1 MSDSGGFAPP
11 PPPPPSAGGGGQ
23 IPPRGLGDIL
33 STAFNVYKANAAKLI
48 LIVAIV
54 VVPLSFISHLLTGV
68 VFKPEKTTNTFT
80 VGNQTFTNTTT
91 NTSFGTLL
99 VGTLIGL

>member
-33 STAFNVYKANAAKLI
+33 STAFNVYKVNAAKLI
-48 LIVAIV
+48 MIVAIV
-54 VVPLSFISHLLTGV
+54 VVPLSFISHFLTGV
-68 VFKPEKTTNTFT
+68 VFKPTVTKTT
-80 VGNQTFTNTTT
+80 VVIGGQAITTST
-91 NTSFGTLL
+91 TDTSFGTF
-99 VGTLIGL
+99 VIG